1 MGQGWSNAAVRK
13 DHLKKKREK
22 EKKALP
28 GYQRLEKAGTDFP
41 YSLEKEHILPK
52 HRLLVSRTVSE

>member
-1 MGQGWSNAAVRK
+1 MQLLRK
-13 DHLKKKREK
+13 DHLKKKEK

-41 YSLEKEHILPK
+41 YCLKKEHILPK